1 MKADKIGRDLGF
13 TIVELLV
20 VIVVISVLAVI
31 TAVSYAGVSQKANVA
46 AIWQQL
52 SNNSSLLRL
61 YNAENASYPTSL
73 DSNYCPSAPVADT
86 KYCLKNLNGAAMSYT
101 GSVTT
106 FKLEIA
112 KGDLK
117 YKITE
122 SGVIALGNLACPT
135 GFIVVPGSATYNTND
150 FCVMKYEAKNDGAG
164 KAVSQPNGLPW
175 TNIKQANFE
184 NLAQGDVSDS
194 AIITD
199 GNTESSNY
207 YYKTGPGLKSV
218 TVDLGKIETIE
229 AVRVW
234 HYFADS
240 RIYNNAKTE
249 VSADGLSWETI
260 FDSAISG
267 TYKEFSTGSL
277 HLFSARGVRYI
288 RDSIN
293 GSNINVDSHWV
304 EIQALATGS
313 GGAIDVAKNACNG
326 CRLMNEAEWMTIA
339 QNVLSVPG
347 NWSGGVVGSGYIYRG
362 HTDNSPVGSIV
373 ASNSDT
379 DGFFNTGNSLVSG
392 AEEKRTLTLTNGEVI
407 WDFAG
412 NVWEW
417 TSGQTTGGQPGAA
430 GEANFDWKEWSSAL
444 TSGGLAVN
452 PFPSSTGLAGASAWN
467 KSNDVGQ
474 IYSYSSDLSLR
485 GFIRGGY
492 WGSSWNAGVL
502 ALNMYYS
509 PSEAYN
515 YIGFRVS
522 STGN

>member
-1 MKADKIGRDLGF
+1 MRSNEEHISGF

-20 VIVVISVLAVI
+20 VIVIIAILATI
-31 TAVSYAGVSQKANVA
+31 TAVSYTGVSQRANIA
-46 AIWQQL
+46 SIQQQL
-52 SNNSSLLRL
+52 SNNSSLLKL
-61 YNAENASYPTSL
+61 YNAENNSYPTAL
-73 DSNYCPSAPVADT
+73 DVNNCPSAPIADT
-86 KYCLKNLNGAAMSYT
+86 KNCLKNLSGATMSYT
-101 GSVTT
+101 GSATT

-122 SGVIALGNLACPT
+122 SGSIVAGSLVCPT

-164 KAVSQPNGLPW
+164 KAVSQPDGLPW
-175 TNIKQANFE
+175 VNIKQANFE

-218 TVDLGKIETIE
+218 TVDLGKVEIIE
-229 AVRVW
+229 AVMVW

-240 RIYNNAKTE
+240 RIYNNTKTE
-249 VSADGLSWETI
+249 VSADGLSWETV
-260 FDSAISG
+260 FDSGISG
-267 TYKEFSTGSL
+267 TYKESSTGAL

-293 GSNINVDSHWV
+293 GSDINTDSHWV
-304 EIQALATGS
+304 EIQALVIGS
-313 GGAIDVAKNACNG
+313 GGAIDVAKNACSG
-326 CRLMNEAEWMTIA
+326 CHLMSEAEWMTIA
-339 QNVLSVPG
+339 QNVLSVSS
-347 NWSGGVVGSGYIYRG
+347 NWSGGAVGAGYIYRG
-362 HTDNSPVGSIV
+362 HTDNAPANSLA

-379 DGFFNTGNSLVSG
+379 DGFFNTGNSLASN
-392 AEEKRTLTLTNGEVI
+392 AEEKRTLALTNGEVI

-417 TSGQTTGGQPGAA
+417 TSGQTAGGQPGVT
-430 GEANFDWKEWSSAL
+430 GEAAFDWKEWTNTL
-444 TSGGLAVN
+444 TNGGFAVS
-452 PFPSSTGLAGASAWN
+452 PFPSSTGLNGASTWN
-467 KSNDVGQ
+467 KNNDVGQ
-474 IYSYSSDLSLR
+474 IYSYASDSSLR

-492 WGSSWNAGVL
+492 WGSTWNAGVL
-502 ALNMYYS
+502 ALNLYYS

-515 YIGFRVS
+515 YIGFRAS
-522 STGN
+522 FAGY